1 MCVIIAKTKQGR
13 IPTKETLKRCFT
25 KNSDGAGF
33 MYQDKAQVIIDK
45 GYMNFESFYQRF
57 EELCDKYNNFENKN
71 LVMHM
76 RISTAGG
83 VSKEN
88 THPYPIC
95 DDYKSMKMT
104 RNICDIG
111 VAHNGVISIAK
122 PSELQEKNSIND
134 TMVFIKAYLNPIYQ
148 EWHKCFENESYTTGI
163 NLLTNS
169 RFAVLDKNDNLTLIG
184 DFQEYE
190 DAFYSNTSYKSYTST
205 YNYTSHYNNYNYDYD
220 YYDEFMDKSYEKS
233 NTKTQTSKEDGSGIF
248 LAVQD
253 TDIFSISDKIP
264 EASIEELRTEDGS
277 QFYYNEAQT
286 TLEEISK
293 DGKTLQIYTSAFQ
306 LN

>member
-13 IPTKETLKRCFT
+13 LPTKETLKRCFT

-33 MYQDKAQVIIDK
+33 MYQDKSQVIIDK

-95 DDYKSMKMT
+95 DDYKNMKMT
-104 RNICDIG
+104 KNICNIG

-148 EWHKCFENESYTTGI
+148 EWHKCFENESFTTGI

-169 RFAVLDKNDNLTLIG
+169 KFAILDKYDNLTLIG

-190 DAFYSNTSYKSYTST
+190 DALYSNSSYIYYGST
-205 YNYTSHYNNYNYDYD
+205 YSYINNYNYDYD
-220 YYDEFMDKSYEKS
+220 YDDYFDNSYKKDDKKTKKDEI
-233 NTKTQTSKEDGSGIF
+233 DGSGVY
-248 LAVQD
+248 LATQD
-253 TDIFSISDKIP
+253 DDIFSISDSVP
-264 EASIEELRTEDGS
+264 EITVKELRTEDGS
-277 QFYYNEAQT
+277 QFYYNEVQT

-293 DGKTLQIYTSAFQ
+293 DGKTLQIFTKAYQ